1 MYFILLK
8 SMKYAAYYKMK
19 VQCSRLE
26 LLVSTFNSF
35 RIKLFQSICYLNL
48 PLEEEREIRLL

>member
-1 MYFILLK
+1 
-8 SMKYAAYYKMK
+8 MKYAAYYKMK